1 MNISEVHTPHV
12 HLPRT
17 SGHLP
22 RGGNRFVVQEH
33 HAHTDHFDFRLE
45 KDGMLKSWALPKGPP
60 ENPGEKRLA
69 IEVDDHPM
77 EWADFEGV
85 IAPGEYGAG
94 TVRSWDHGTYVLH
107 QWWPDK
113 ITFELHGSRLE
124 GEYGLIRYP
133 HSGANH
139 WLLLKFHQRSM

>member
-1 MNISEVHTPHV
+1 MNISEAHASHV
-12 HLPRT
+12 HVPRT
-17 SGHLP
+17 SGQLL

-60 ENPGEKRLA
+60 ENAGEKRLA
-69 IEVDDHPM
+69 VEVDDHPM

-94 TVRSWDHGTYVLH
+94 TVRCWDRGTYLLH

-113 ITFELHGSRLE
+113 ITFELQGSRLE

-133 HSGANH
+133 QSGEHH
-139 WLLLKFHQRSM
+139 WLLMKFHPRNA